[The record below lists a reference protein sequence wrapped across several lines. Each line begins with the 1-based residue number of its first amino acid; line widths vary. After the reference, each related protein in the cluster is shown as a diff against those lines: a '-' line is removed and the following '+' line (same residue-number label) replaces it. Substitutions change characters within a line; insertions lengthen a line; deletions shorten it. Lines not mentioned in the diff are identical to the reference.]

1 MAPFVTVVQDVSAI
15 SESYDLSSTI
25 GCNAVRWPLKRAK
38 TESKSSMDPTDDPAL
53 PTDQAASYLGG
64 LHPKTLLKLARLGEV
79 ASIQFAPNGPLK
91 FRRSAL
97 NAYLTKFDRP
107 ARFES

>member
-1 MAPFVTVVQDVSAI
+1 MKRSSQLQSNFVDA
-15 SESYDLSSTI
+15 
-25 GCNAVRWPLKRAK
+25 
-38 TESKSSMDPTDDPAL
+38 TDDPAL
-53 PTDQAASYLGG
+53 PTNEAASYLGG

-107 ARFES
+107 ARFEA

>member
-1 MAPFVTVVQDVSAI
+1 M
-15 SESYDLSSTI
+15 
-25 GCNAVRWPLKRAK
+25 KRAK
-38 TESKSSMDPTDDPAL
+38 PESKASTDPTDDPAL

-97 NAYLTKFDRP
+97 NAYLQRFDRP